1 MDNNGRGG
9 DYSPVHCGEVRM
21 TQDEEFLF
29 LLRQLVE
36 GVQSIACSIEDL
48 EKTIE
53 DVQEAIKDA
62 REA

>member
-1 MDNNGRGG
+1 MI
-9 DYSPVHCGEVRM
+9 SSLV
-21 TQDEEFLF
+21 DEEFLF